1 MKMRSEYVPEETRAT
16 IINIFRI
23 PLNLFVCTVL
33 YNVSLFSVAT
43 YLGMCSAFLVLA
55 AYCQLTLHK
64 IVRAE
69 KGGYAYD
76 EVKNENV

>member
-1 MKMRSEYVPEETRAT
+1 MKMRSAYVPEEVRAT

-43 YLGMCSAFLVLA
+43 YLGMCSMFLMMA
-55 AYCQLTLHK
+55 AYCQMALHK
-64 IVRAE
+64 QIKSE
-69 KGGYAYD
+69 GLGQGGYD
-76 EVKNENV
+76 SVKV